1 MKSYFFTVQ
10 DPLLMYP
17 EENKK
22 IGRAK
27 NIMDEKDCD
36 FYYSA
41 TTTTTKAT
49 TPLPPPRHN
58 KQDTGKTSNFNLIEF

>member
-1 MKSYFFTVQ
+1 
-10 DPLLMYP
+10 MYP

-36 FYYSA
+36 FYYSVAA
-41 TTTTTKAT
+41 TTTATK
-49 TPLPPPRHN
+49 PLPPPRHN
-58 KQDTGKTSNFNLIEF
+58 KQDAGKTSNFNLIEF